1 MFAAMKARLARLTS
15 KVLVVAA
22 CCLAFTACSSLHMP
36 SMHMPKIWPFYKKPK
51 AGPEAVNE
59 LTLVNA
65 DGSGAT
71 YPQYWV
77 RNTLV
82 IDLSG
87 ISGQGGFAAR
97 LPEEST
103 WPVRVAVRVQP
114 GSVGQLEVQAE
125 ERNILPVTNLGAK
138 PVDIE
143 LSPSLYTPKTAA
155 IYIAWGATPVF
166 AEATPAESA
175 PTFVSPTEVPKPA
188 PVTAPG
194 ATETPG
200 ANEIIAPAEARP
212 TQPSPP
218 PGS

>member
-1 MFAAMKARLARLTS
+1 MFAAMKARLARPMLAAT
-15 KVLVVAA
+15 A
-22 CCLAFTACSSLHMP
+22 CCLVLTACSSLHMP
-36 SMHMPKIWPFYKKPK
+36 SMHMPNIWPFHKKSK

-82 IDLSG
+82 IDLTG
-87 ISGQGGFAAR
+87 VSGQGGFAAR

-114 GSVGQLEVQAE
+114 GSVGQIEVQAE
-125 ERNILPVTNLGAK
+125 ERNILPVTPQGAK

-155 IYIAWGATPVF
+155 IYIAWAPAPV
-166 AEATPAESA
+166 AVETTPAAE
-175 PTFVSPTEVPKPA
+175 PEPRFVSPMEVPKNAAEGAVEQAEGEQKANDIVSPA
-188 PVTAPG
+188 DAAG
-194 ATETPG
+194 
-200 ANEIIAPAEARP
+200 
-212 TQPSPP
+212 QPSPP
-218 PGS
+218 PGN